1 MVSTPQERYVVD
13 GEGRRTAV
21 ILPAEQYEQMIED
34 MHDLAVLAERRDEGT
49 VSLAEIKQRMKK
61 DGLL

>member
-1 MVSTPQERYVVD
+1 MSTHQEQYVVD
-13 GEGRRTAV
+13 GEGKRTAV

-34 MHDLAVLAERRDEGT
+34 IHDLAVLAERRDEET
-49 VSLAEIKQRMKK
+49 VNLAEIKQRMKK